1 MDNQVLVLI
10 MQAGIVLVAYLI
22 GRYFLPTEVGQEAVE
37 IIEVMALWAKQFIS
51 YCSQYMNKPGPEKMD
66 YVVSELKKI
75 AQQQKI
81 DISEEQIK
89 AIAQNAYDAVKQ
101 GKADASK

>member
-1 MDNQVLVLI
+1 MDNQVLILI

-22 GRYFLPTEVGQEAVE
+22 GRFFLPTSTGQKTVE
-37 IIEVMALWAKQFIS
+37 IIEVMALSAKQFIS
-51 YCSQYMNKPGPEKMD
+51 YCSQYVNKPGPEKMD
-66 YVVSELKKI
+66 YVVSELTKI

-89 AIAQNAYDAVKQ
+89 AIAQNAYDAVQQ